1 MRDAADTPAPL
12 TYFLRVRVGAGEDGH
27 LEAHLAGAQGSNL
40 LRSMAEANALLLVPE
55 AVVHVAPDSVHTA
68 LLLPDGAW

>member
-1 MRDAADTPAPL
+1 M
-12 TYFLRVRVGAGEDGH
+12 
-27 LEAHLAGAQGSNL
+27 EARLAGAQGSNL

-55 AVVHVAPDSVHTA
+55 AVARVAPDSVHTA